1 MTLLSTSKPGPD
13 HSAGQGI
20 YSQRAD
26 SDLARAAGQDATAF
40 AELYARYF
48 KRVYGYH
55 LLRTSNVEDAQDL
68 TSQTFIAALESIHHF
83 EDRGSFAAWLLGIAH
98 HKLAMYYRGR
108 RPQLNLEEAE
118 GVPSFALHPEEV
130 AHQHGLLRRVSQA
143 LRGITAERAD
153 ALLLRTFGGLS
164 AGEVAEV
171 LGKSEAAVKMLAHR
185 AIQDIRQR
193 LQADR
198 SVEEA

>member
-1 MTLLSTSKPGPD
+1 MTSLSTSKPGPD

-20 YSQRAD
+20 YSQKAD
-26 SDLARAAGQDATAF
+26 SDLARAAAQDTAAF

-55 LLRTSNVEDAQDL
+55 LLRTSIVEDAQDL
-68 TSQTFIAALESIHHF
+68 TSQTFIAALESIHRF
-83 EDRGSFAAWLLGIAH
+83 EHRGSFAAWLLGIAH
-98 HKLAMYYRGR
+98 HKQAMYYRGR
-108 RPQLNLEEAE
+108 RPQLNLAE
-118 GVPSFALHPEEV
+118 VESFPSPALHPEEV
-130 AHQHGLLRRVSQA
+130 AQQHGLLSRVSRA

-171 LGKSEAAVKMLAHR
+171 LGKSEAAVKMLAYR
-185 AIQDIRQR
+185 AVQDLRLR
-193 LQADR
+193 LQGEH